1 MHVAKMVRSGVHG
14 MGVHFDNRN
23 LRPYAVRVIDPMTKK
38 NKLIIMCETREEAQA
53 CADTAFMIRFV
64 KYGIKT
70 RLNNEYNRATLLE
83 EVVNLVHEEFKSSGD
98 VVNSY
103 HYYKDP
109 ILRAMIRD
117 DSEVVEDTIV
127 EQQEEREVME
137 DLQPTIVEQQEE
149 REVAV
154 DISVDELGDFLLDED
169 DLAMLLAE

>member
-127 EQQEEREVME
+127 EQQEEREV
-137 DLQPTIVEQQEE
+137 
-149 REVAV
+149 AV